1 MQLFGSVQGPTAAIQ
16 GVVNMDMTLGKKIA
30 ELRRNKGMTQDGLAE
45 MLGVSSQAVSKW
57 ENDISCPDIML
68 LPHISD
74 IFQVS
79 IDELF
84 SKEPKNLI
92 TVLPEGERKNIDQM
106 MLKVNVNSV
115 KGDRVRINLPI
126 ALVKI
131 AYDIG
136 MQIPE
141 ISANETLKKLD
152 LEKIIALVDRGVIGK
167 LIEVESS
174 DGDVVEVT
182 VE

>member
-1 MQLFGSVQGPTAAIQ
+1 
-16 GVVNMDMTLGKKIA
+16 MDMTLGKKIA

-74 IFQVS
+74 IFQVT

-84 SKEPKNLI
+84 SKEPKNLV
-92 TVLPEGERKNIDQM
+92 TVLPESERSNIEQM
-106 MLKVNVNSV
+106 MLRINVNSV
-115 KGDRVRINLPI
+115 KGDRVRVNLPI

-136 MQIPE
+136 MQFPE
-141 ISANETLKKLD
+141 VSANKAMQNLD
-152 LEKIIALVDRGVIGK
+152 FEKIIALIDRGVIGK
-167 LIEVESS
+167 LVEVESS

>member
-1 MQLFGSVQGPTAAIQ
+1 
-16 GVVNMDMTLGKKIA
+16 
-30 ELRRNKGMTQDGLAE
+30 MTQDGLAE

-136 MQIPE
+136 MQIPD
-141 ISANETLKKLD
+141 N
-152 LEKIIALVDRGVIGK
+152 IG
-167 LIEVESS
+167 
-174 DGDVVEVT
+174 
-182 VE
+182 